1 MPSAFSEARPNYG
14 ASIHL
19 IRHGQTEWSLAG
31 RHTGRTDLPLTATGE
46 DQARSLA
53 APLAAIRFDR
63 VLTSPLLR
71 ARHTCELAGLG
82 AQAAIEPDLAEWD
95 YGTYEGL
102 RSPEIQA
109 TAPGWTVFDH
119 GGPAGETPADVAARA
134 DRLLARLIATGES
147 VAIFS
152 HGHFG
157 TALIARWISLDIA
170 QARHFWLDTATISV
184 LRHHPS
190 HPGTRI
196 LAALNLTGAGF

>member
-1 MPSAFSEARPNYG
+1 MPSASARL
-14 ASIHL
+14 HL

-31 RHTGRTDLPLTATGE
+31 RHTGRTDLALTAIGE
-46 DQARSLA
+46 DQARRLA
-53 APLAAIRFDR
+53 APLGAIRFDR

-71 ARHTCELAGLG
+71 ARQTCELAGLG
-82 AQAAIEPDLAEWD
+82 AQAIVEPDLAEWN

-109 TAPGWTVFDH
+109 AAPGWSVFEH
-119 GGPAGETPADVAARA
+119 GGPEGEAPADVTARA
-134 DRLLARLIATGES
+134 DRLLHRLIEAGEA
-147 VAIFS
+147 VALFS

-157 TALIARWISLDIA
+157 TALIARWISLDIR

-190 HPGTRI
+190 HPETRI
-196 LAALNLTGAGF
+196 LAALNLTAAGI